1 MQVLF
6 HLSYAGFSA
15 CLIPPCGE
23 DFNVEHRTPKVEY
36 KMNLC
41 IVTETYPPEV
51 NGVAMTLHRI
61 ANELRRQGHGV
72 TIVRPR
78 QSSEAKTARY
88 ATETIVPG
96 LPLPGYEGLRFG
108 LPCSHKL
115 RKLWSTARPDII
127 YAATEGPLGQ
137 SAIKAAAALNIP
149 IVSGFHTNFHEYMK
163 HYKLPLLEKMVQG
176 FLRKT
181 HNKTRRTFAPSQDV
195 IARLEAMGIQ
205 GTRLLGRGVDTELF
219 HPEKRDG
226 ALRQRWGVDD
236 AGITALFVSRL
247 AAEKNIP
254 LAVQSFG
261 HIKAIHPGAAC
272 VFVGDGPERAKLEK
286 AYPDYIFAGMQQGE
300 ALARH
305 YASADLF
312 VFPSVTETFG
322 NVVTEA
328 MASGLVC
335 LAYDYAAP
343 ARFIKDGE
351 NGFLAAFNDNT
362 AFLKSADRAL
372 ARKSDW
378 PAIRTA
384 ARATTE
390 GLGWSGIVQQFVK
403 DLQAAM
409 ADPAGS

>member
-1 MQVLF
+1 M
-6 HLSYAGFSA
+6 
-15 CLIPPCGE
+15 
-23 DFNVEHRTPKVEY
+23 K
-36 KMNLC
+36 LC

-61 ANELRRQGHGV
+61 ASELRRQGHSV
-72 TIVRPR
+72 FIVRPR
-78 QSSEAKTARY
+78 QSSEAQKARY
-88 ATETIVPG
+88 EDERIVPG
-96 LPLPGYEGLRFG
+96 LPLPGYDGLRFG
-108 LPCSHKL
+108 LPCSHQL
-115 RKLWSTARPDII
+115 RKFWNESRPDII

-137 SAIKAAAALNIP
+137 SAIKAAAALGIP

-195 IARLEAMGIQ
+195 ITRLEAMGIE
-205 GTRLLGRGVDTELF
+205 GTRLLGRGVDTESF
-219 HPEKRDG
+219 HPDKRDA
-226 ALRQRWGVDD
+226 ALRQRWGVDPKGVV
-236 AGITALFVSRL
+236 AIFVSRL

-254 LAVQSFG
+254 LVARAFER
-261 HIKAIHPGAAC
+261 IKERQPGTAC

-286 AYPDYIFAGMQQGE
+286 AHPDYIFAGMQQGE

-328 MASGLVC
+328 MASGLVT

-343 ARFIKDGE
+343 GRYINDGR
-351 NGFLAAFNDNT
+351 NGFLASFDDSA
-362 AFLKSADRAL
+362 AFLQAADRAL
-372 ARKSDW
+372 GQSADW
-378 PAIRTA
+378 PSIRIA
-384 ARATTE
+384 ARATAET
-390 GLGWSGIVQQFVK
+390 LGWAGIVTQFAG
-403 DLQAAM
+403 DLEEARH
-409 ADPAGS
+409 SS